1 MPAALPLVA
10 GALAGFGAGAMGIT
24 VFGLGALGSAMAIG
38 AITGG
43 VVGGIQSAIEG
54 GDILEGVLY
63 GAVGGAVGGA
73 IGGAISAY
81 SFGVSAAPTAATTG
95 TGPAAVSGSAVPVD
109 GMAGVKAYAGIGAEG
124 SAAGALGGGGAAGGG
139 VTMGE
144 MMLAQGGIGAVSQ
157 ALAPEQETP
166 FGQTEAGVK
175 AELESREKIASMQA
189 STAGAGASAQ
199 LEAARVAA
207 EQRMAEAELQAT
219 LTREKMNQDASEF
232 QKSIAQRNIELERP
246 IQEYYANLRRQR
258 ETATGLTLAR
268 KLREQAAPAVATA
281 TTTNPA

>member
-1 MPAALPLVA
+1 MPAALPAL
-10 GALAGFGAGAMGIT
+10 GGILAGFGA
-24 VFGLGALGSAMAIG
+24 VSFGFTTTIVGTALVG
-38 AITGG
+38 AIAGG
-43 VVGGIQSAIEG
+43 VIGGIQSAIEG

-63 GAVGGAVGGA
+63 GSVGGAVGGA

-81 SFGVSAAPTAATTG
+81 SFGVGGIPGQEAALAAGKAAPETG
-95 TGPAAVSGSAVPVD
+95 MGA
-109 GMAGVKAYAGIGAEG
+109 VKAYTGI
-124 SAAGALGGGGAAGGG
+124 GGGANTAISGGTKEVVKEGG

-157 ALAPEQETP
+157 ALAPEQEIP

-175 AELESREKIASMQA
+175 AELESREKIAAMQA
-189 STAGAGASAQ
+189 ETAGAGASAQ

-219 LTREKMNQDASEF
+219 LTREKMDQDASEF

-268 KLREQAAPAVATA
+268 KLREQAAPTT
-281 TTTNPA
+281 TTTNDEVV

>member
-1 MPAALPLVA
+1 MPAALPAL
-10 GALAGFGAGAMGIT
+10 GGILAGFGAGAMGIT

-63 GAVGGAVGGA
+63 GSVGGAVGGA

-81 SFGVSAAPTAATTG
+81 SFGVGGIPGQEAALAAGKAAPETG
-95 TGPAAVSGSAVPVD
+95 MGA
-109 GMAGVKAYAGIGAEG
+109 VKAYTGI
-124 SAAGALGGGGAAGGG
+124 GGGANTVISDGTKEVVKEGG

-175 AELESREKIASMQA
+175 AELESREKIAAMQA
-189 STAGAGASAQ
+189 ETAGAGASAQ

-219 LTREKMNQDASEF
+219 LTREKMDQDASEF

-268 KLREQAAPAVATA
+268 KLREQAAPAT
-281 TTTNPA
+281 TTTNNEVV

>member
-1 MPAALPLVA
+1 MPAALPAL
-10 GALAGFGAGAMGIT
+10 GGILAGFGA
-24 VFGLGALGSAMAIG
+24 VSLGFTTTIVGTALVG
-38 AITGG
+38 AIAGG
-43 VVGGIQSAIEG
+43 VIGGIQSAIEG

-63 GAVGGAVGGA
+63 GSVGGAVGGA
-73 IGGAISAY
+73 IGGAIGAY
-81 SFGVSAAPTAATTG
+81 SFGIQTE
-95 TGPAAVSGSAVPVD
+95 
-109 GMAGVKAYAGIGAEG
+109 GMAAASIPAEG
-124 SAAGALGGGGAAGGG
+124 GKTGLTSYLDVGGSSLFGGKETVITEGGKEVVKEGG

-175 AELESREKIASMQA
+175 AELESREKIAAMQA
-189 STAGAGASAQ
+189 ETAGAGASAQ

-219 LTREKMNQDASEF
+219 LTREKMGQDASEF

>member
-1 MPAALPLVA
+1 MPAALPAL
-10 GALAGFGAGAMGIT
+10 GGILAGFGA
-24 VFGLGALGSAMAIG
+24 VSFGFTTTIVGTALVG
-38 AITGG
+38 AIAGG
-43 VVGGIQSAIEG
+43 VIGGIQSAIEG

-63 GAVGGAVGGA
+63 GSVGGAVGGA
-73 IGGAISAY
+73 IGGAIGAY
-81 SFGVSAAPTAATTG
+81 SFGIQTK
-95 TGPAAVSGSAVPVD
+95 
-109 GMAGVKAYAGIGAEG
+109 GMAAASIPAEG
-124 SAAGALGGGGAAGGG
+124 GKTGLTSYLDVGGSSLFGGKETVITEGGKEVVKEGG

-175 AELESREKIASMQA
+175 AELESREKIAAMQA
-189 STAGAGASAQ
+189 ETAGAGASAQ
-199 LEAARVAA
+199 PEAARIAA

-219 LTREKMNQDASEF
+219 LTREKMDQDASEF

-268 KLREQAAPAVATA
+268 KLREQAAPAT
-281 TTTNPA
+281 TTTNDEVV

>member
-1 MPAALPLVA
+1 MPAALPAL
-10 GALAGFGAGAMGIT
+10 GGILAGFGA
-24 VFGLGALGSAMAIG
+24 VSFGFTTTIVGTALVG
-38 AITGG
+38 AIAGG
-43 VVGGIQSAIEG
+43 VIGGIQSAIEG

-63 GAVGGAVGGA
+63 GSVGGAVGGA

-81 SFGVSAAPTAATTG
+81 SFGVGGIPGQEAALAAGKAAPETG
-95 TGPAAVSGSAVPVD
+95 MGA
-109 GMAGVKAYAGIGAEG
+109 VKAYTGI
-124 SAAGALGGGGAAGGG
+124 GGGANTVISGGTKEVVKEGG

-175 AELESREKIASMQA
+175 AELESREKIAAMQA
-189 STAGAGASAQ
+189 ETAGAGASAQ

-219 LTREKMNQDASEF
+219 LTREKMDQDASEF

-268 KLREQAAPAVATA
+268 KLREQAAPAT
-281 TTTNPA
+281 TTTNNEVV

>member
-1 MPAALPLVA
+1 MPAALPAL
-10 GALAGFGAGAMGIT
+10 GGILAGFGA
-24 VFGLGALGSAMAIG
+24 VSLGFTTTIVGTALVG
-38 AITGG
+38 AIAGG
-43 VVGGIQSAIEG
+43 VIGGIQSAIEG

-63 GAVGGAVGGA
+63 GSVGGAVGGA
-73 IGGAISAY
+73 IGGAIGAY
-81 SFGVSAAPTAATTG
+81 SFGIQTE
-95 TGPAAVSGSAVPVD
+95 
-109 GMAGVKAYAGIGAEG
+109 GMAAASIPAEG
-124 SAAGALGGGGAAGGG
+124 GKTGLTSYLDVGGSSLFGGKETVITEGGKEVVKEGG

-175 AELESREKIASMQA
+175 AELESREKIAAMQA
-189 STAGAGASAQ
+189 ETAGAGASAQ

-219 LTREKMNQDASEF
+219 LTREKMDQDASEF

-268 KLREQAAPAVATA
+268 KLREQAVPAA
-281 TTTNPA
+281 TTTEVV

>member
-1 MPAALPLVA
+1 MPAALPAL
-10 GALAGFGAGAMGIT
+10 GGILAGFGAGAMGIT

-63 GAVGGAVGGA
+63 GSVGGAVGGA

-81 SFGVSAAPTAATTG
+81 SFGVGGIPGQEAALAAGKATPETG
-95 TGPAAVSGSAVPVD
+95 IGA
-109 GMAGVKAYAGIGAEG
+109 VKAYTGI
-124 SAAGALGGGGAAGGG
+124 GGGANTVISDGTKEVVKEGG

-175 AELESREKIASMQA
+175 AELESREKIAAMQA
-189 STAGAGASAQ
+189 ETAGAGASAQ

-219 LTREKMNQDASEF
+219 LTREKMDQDASEF

-268 KLREQAAPAVATA
+268 KLREQAAPA
-281 TTTNPA
+281 TTTTEVV

>member
-1 MPAALPLVA
+1 MPAALPAL
-10 GALAGFGAGAMGIT
+10 GGILAGFGAVSFGFTTTIVGTALVGA
-24 VFGLGALGSAMAIG
+24 VA
-38 AITGG
+38 GG
-43 VVGGIQSAIEG
+43 VIGGIQSAIEG

-63 GAVGGAVGGA
+63 GSVGGAVGGA

-81 SFGVSAAPTAATTG
+81 SFGVGGIPGQEAALAAG
-95 TGPAAVSGSAVPVD
+95 KAVPET
-109 GMAGVKAYAGIGAEG
+109 GMGAVKAYTGI
-124 SAAGALGGGGAAGGG
+124 GGGANTVISGGTKEVVKEGG

-175 AELESREKIASMQA
+175 AELESREKIAAMQA
-189 STAGAGASAQ
+189 ETAGAGASAQ

-219 LTREKMNQDASEF
+219 LTREKMDQDASEF

-268 KLREQAAPAVATA
+268 KLREQAAPATT
-281 TTTNPA
+281 TTTNDEVV

>member
-1 MPAALPLVA
+1 MPAALPAL
-10 GALAGFGAGAMGIT
+10 GGILAGFGA
-24 VFGLGALGSAMAIG
+24 VSLGFTTTIVGTTLVG
-38 AITGG
+38 AIAGG
-43 VVGGIQSAIEG
+43 VIGGIQSAIEG

-63 GAVGGAVGGA
+63 GSVGGAVGGA
-73 IGGAISAY
+73 IGGAIGAY
-81 SFGVSAAPTAATTG
+81 SFGIQTE
-95 TGPAAVSGSAVPVD
+95 
-109 GMAGVKAYAGIGAEG
+109 GMAAASIPAEG
-124 SAAGALGGGGAAGGG
+124 GKTGLTSYLDVGGSSLFGGKETVITEGGKEVVKEGG

-207 EQRMAEAELQAT
+207 EQRMAEAELQAK
-219 LTREKMNQDASEF
+219 LTREKMGQDASEF

-268 KLREQAAPAVATA
+268 KLREQAAPA
-281 TTTNPA
+281 TTTEVV

>member
-1 MPAALPLVA
+1 MPAALPAL
-10 GALAGFGAGAMGIT
+10 GGILAGFGA
-24 VFGLGALGSAMAIG
+24 VSLGFTTTIAGTALVG
-38 AITGG
+38 AIAGG
-43 VVGGIQSAIEG
+43 VIGGIQSAIEG

-63 GAVGGAVGGA
+63 GSVGGAVGGA
-73 IGGAISAY
+73 IGGAIGAY
-81 SFGVSAAPTAATTG
+81 SFGIQTE
-95 TGPAAVSGSAVPVD
+95 
-109 GMAGVKAYAGIGAEG
+109 GMAAASIPAEG
-124 SAAGALGGGGAAGGG
+124 GKTGLTSYLDVGGSSLFGGKETVITEGGKEVVKEGG

-219 LTREKMNQDASEF
+219 LTREKMDQDASEF

-268 KLREQAAPAVATA
+268 KLREQAAPPTPAA
-281 TTTNPA
+281 TTTTEVV

>member
-1 MPAALPLVA
+1 MPAALPAL
-10 GALAGFGAGAMGIT
+10 GGLLAGFGA
-24 VFGLGALGSAMAIG
+24 VSLGFTTTIVGTALVG
-38 AITGG
+38 AIAGG
-43 VVGGIQSAIEG
+43 VIGGIQSAIEG

-63 GAVGGAVGGA
+63 GSVGGAVGGA
-73 IGGAISAY
+73 IGGAIGAY
-81 SFGVSAAPTAATTG
+81 SFGIQTE
-95 TGPAAVSGSAVPVD
+95 
-109 GMAGVKAYAGIGAEG
+109 GMAAASIPAEG
-124 SAAGALGGGGAAGGG
+124 GKTGLTSYLDVGGSSLFGGKETVITEGGKEVVKEGG

-207 EQRMAEAELQAT
+207 EQRMAEAELQAK
-219 LTREKMNQDASEF
+219 LTREKMDQDSSEF

-268 KLREQAAPAVATA
+268 KLREQAAPPTPA
-281 TTTNPA
+281 TTTTEVV

>member
-1 MPAALPLVA
+1 MPAALPAL
-10 GALAGFGAGAMGIT
+10 GGILAGFGA
-24 VFGLGALGSAMAIG
+24 VSLGFTTTIVGTALVG
-38 AITGG
+38 AIAGG
-43 VVGGIQSAIEG
+43 VIGGIQSAIEG

-63 GAVGGAVGGA
+63 GSVGGAVGGA
-73 IGGAISAY
+73 IGGAIGAY
-81 SFGVSAAPTAATTG
+81 SFGIQTE
-95 TGPAAVSGSAVPVD
+95 
-109 GMAGVKAYAGIGAEG
+109 GMAAAGIPAEG
-124 SAAGALGGGGAAGGG
+124 GKTGLTSYLDVGGSSLFGGKETVITEGGKEVVKEGG
-139 VTMGE
+139 VTMSE
-144 MMLAQGGIGAVSQ
+144 MLLAQGGVGAVSQ

-166 FGQTEAGVK
+166 FSQTEAGVK

-219 LTREKMNQDASEF
+219 LTREKMDQDASEF

-258 ETATGLTLAR
+258 ETATGLTLTR

-281 TTTNPA
+281 TTTLNNPA

>member
-1 MPAALPLVA
+1 MPAALPSL
-10 GALAGFGAGAMGIT
+10 GGILAGFGA
-24 VFGLGALGSAMAIG
+24 VSLGFTTTIVGTSLVG
-38 AITGG
+38 AIAGG
-43 VVGGIQSAIEG
+43 VIGGIQSAIEG

-63 GAVGGAVGGA
+63 GSVGGAVGGA
-73 IGGAISAY
+73 IGGAIGAY
-81 SFGVSAAPTAATTG
+81 SFGIQTE
-95 TGPAAVSGSAVPVD
+95 
-109 GMAGVKAYAGIGAEG
+109 GMAAASIPAEG
-124 SAAGALGGGGAAGGG
+124 GKTGLTSYLDVGGSSLFGGKETVITEGGKEVVKEGG

-175 AELESREKIASMQA
+175 AELESREKIAAMQA
-189 STAGAGASAQ
+189 ETAGAGASAQ

-219 LTREKMNQDASEF
+219 LTREKMDQDASEF

-268 KLREQAAPAVATA
+268 KLREQAAPPTP
-281 TTTNPA
+281 TTTTEVV

>member
-1 MPAALPLVA
+1 MPAALPAL
-10 GALAGFGAGAMGIT
+10 GGLLAGFGA
-24 VFGLGALGSAMAIG
+24 VSLGFTTTIVGTALVG
-38 AITGG
+38 AIAGG
-43 VVGGIQSAIEG
+43 VIGGIQSAIEG

-63 GAVGGAVGGA
+63 GSVGGAVGGA
-73 IGGAISAY
+73 IGGAIGAY
-81 SFGVSAAPTAATTG
+81 SFGIQTE
-95 TGPAAVSGSAVPVD
+95 
-109 GMAGVKAYAGIGAEG
+109 GMAAASIPAEG
-124 SAAGALGGGGAAGGG
+124 GKTGLTSYLDVGGSSLFGGKETVITEGGKEVVKEGG

-219 LTREKMNQDASEF
+219 LTREKMGQDASEF

-268 KLREQAAPAVATA
+268 KLREQAAPPAPATTA
-281 TTTNPA
+281 TEVV

>member
-1 MPAALPLVA
+1 MPAALPAL
-10 GALAGFGAGAMGIT
+10 GGILAGFGAVSFGFTTTIVGTALVGA
-24 VFGLGALGSAMAIG
+24 VA
-38 AITGG
+38 GG
-43 VVGGIQSAIEG
+43 VIGGIQSAIEG

-63 GAVGGAVGGA
+63 GSVGGAVGGA
-73 IGGAISAY
+73 IGGAIGAY
-81 SFGVSAAPTAATTG
+81 SFGIQTE
-95 TGPAAVSGSAVPVD
+95 
-109 GMAGVKAYAGIGAEG
+109 GMAAASIPAEG
-124 SAAGALGGGGAAGGG
+124 GKTGLTSYLDVGGSSLFGGKETVITEGGKEVVKEGG

-175 AELESREKIASMQA
+175 AELESREKIAAMQA
-189 STAGAGASAQ
+189 ETAGAGASAQ

-219 LTREKMNQDASEF
+219 LTREKMGQDASEF

-268 KLREQAAPAVATA
+268 KLREQAAPPTPA
-281 TTTNPA
+281 TTTEVV

>member
-1 MPAALPLVA
+1 MPAALPAL
-10 GALAGFGAGAMGIT
+10 GGILAGFGA
-24 VFGLGALGSAMAIG
+24 VSFGFTTTIVGTTLVG
-38 AITGG
+38 AIAGG
-43 VVGGIQSAIEG
+43 VIGGIQSAIEG

-63 GAVGGAVGGA
+63 GSVGGAVGGA
-73 IGGAISAY
+73 IGGAIEAY
-81 SFGVSAAPTAATTG
+81 SFGIQTE
-95 TGPAAVSGSAVPVD
+95 
-109 GMAGVKAYAGIGAEG
+109 GMAAASIPAEG
-124 SAAGALGGGGAAGGG
+124 GKTGLTSYLDVGGSSLFGGKETVITEGGKEVVKEGG

-166 FGQTEAGVK
+166 FSQTEAGVK
-175 AELESREKIASMQA
+175 AELESREKIAAMQA
-189 STAGAGASAQ
+189 ETAGAGAIAQ

-219 LTREKMNQDASEF
+219 LTREKMDQDASEF
-232 QKSIAQRNIELERP
+232 QKSVAQRNIELERP

>member
-1 MPAALPLVA
+1 MPAALPAL
-10 GALAGFGAGAMGIT
+10 GGLLAGFGA
-24 VFGLGALGSAMAIG
+24 VSLGFTTTIVGTALVG
-38 AITGG
+38 AIAGG
-43 VVGGIQSAIEG
+43 VIGGIQSAIEG

-63 GAVGGAVGGA
+63 GSVGGAVGGA
-73 IGGAISAY
+73 IGGAIGAY
-81 SFGVSAAPTAATTG
+81 SFGIQTE
-95 TGPAAVSGSAVPVD
+95 
-109 GMAGVKAYAGIGAEG
+109 GMAAASIPAEG
-124 SAAGALGGGGAAGGG
+124 GKTGLTSYLDVGGSSLFGGKETVITEGGKEVVKEGG

-219 LTREKMNQDASEF
+219 LTREKMGQDASEF

-268 KLREQAAPAVATA
+268 KLREQAAPPTLA
-281 TTTNPA
+281 TTTTEAV

>member
-1 MPAALPLVA
+1 MPAALPAL
-10 GALAGFGAGAMGIT
+10 GGILAGFGA
-24 VFGLGALGSAMAIG
+24 VSLGFTTTIVGTALVG
-38 AITGG
+38 AIAGG
-43 VVGGIQSAIEG
+43 VIGGIQSAIEG

-63 GAVGGAVGGA
+63 GSVGGAVGGA
-73 IGGAISAY
+73 IGGAIEAY
-81 SFGVSAAPTAATTG
+81 SFGIQTE
-95 TGPAAVSGSAVPVD
+95 
-109 GMAGVKAYAGIGAEG
+109 GMAAAGIPAEG
-124 SAAGALGGGGAAGGG
+124 GKTGLTSYLDVGGSSLFGGKETVITEGGKEVVKGGG

-157 ALAPEQETP
+157 ALAPKQETP

-175 AELESREKIASMQA
+175 AELESREKIAAMQA
-189 STAGAGASAQ
+189 ETAGAGASAQ

-219 LTREKMNQDASEF
+219 LTREKMDQDASEF

-268 KLREQAAPAVATA
+268 KLREQAAPAT
-281 TTTNPA
+281 TTTNDEVV

>member
-1 MPAALPLVA
+1 MPAALPAL
-10 GALAGFGAGAMGIT
+10 GGILAGFGA
-24 VFGLGALGSAMAIG
+24 VSLGFTTTIVGTSLVG
-38 AITGG
+38 AIAGG
-43 VVGGIQSAIEG
+43 VIGGIQSAIEG

-63 GAVGGAVGGA
+63 GSVGGAVGGA

-81 SFGVSAAPTAATTG
+81 SFGIQTE
-95 TGPAAVSGSAVPVD
+95 
-109 GMAGVKAYAGIGAEG
+109 GMAAASIPAEG
-124 SAAGALGGGGAAGGG
+124 GKTGLTSYLDVGSSSLFGGKETVITEGGKEVVKEGG

-144 MMLAQGGIGAVSQ
+144 MMLVQGGIGAVSQ

-219 LTREKMNQDASEF
+219 LTREKMDQDASEF

-268 KLREQAAPAVATA
+268 KLREQAAPPTSA
-281 TTTNPA
+281 TTTEVV

>member
-1 MPAALPLVA
+1 MPAALPAL
-10 GALAGFGAGAMGIT
+10 GGILAGFGA
-24 VFGLGALGSAMAIG
+24 VSLGFTTTIVGTALVG
-38 AITGG
+38 AIAGG
-43 VVGGIQSAIEG
+43 VIGGIQSAIEG

-63 GAVGGAVGGA
+63 GSVGGAVGGA
-73 IGGAISAY
+73 IGGAIGAY
-81 SFGVSAAPTAATTG
+81 SFGIQTE
-95 TGPAAVSGSAVPVD
+95 
-109 GMAGVKAYAGIGAEG
+109 GMAAASIPAEG
-124 SAAGALGGGGAAGGG
+124 GKTGLTSYLDVGGSSLFGGKETVITEGGKEVVKEGG
-139 VTMGE
+139 VTMSE

-207 EQRMAEAELQAT
+207 EQRMAEAELQAK
-219 LTREKMNQDASEF
+219 LTREKMGQDASEF

-268 KLREQAAPAVATA
+268 KLREQAAPPTPA
-281 TTTNPA
+281 TTTEVV

>member
-1 MPAALPLVA
+1 MPAALPAL
-10 GALAGFGAGAMGIT
+10 GGILAGFGA
-24 VFGLGALGSAMAIG
+24 VSFGFTTTIVGTALVG
-38 AITGG
+38 AIAGG
-43 VVGGIQSAIEG
+43 VIGGIQSAIEG

-63 GAVGGAVGGA
+63 GSVGGAVGGA
-73 IGGAISAY
+73 IGGAIGAY
-81 SFGVSAAPTAATTG
+81 SFGIQTE
-95 TGPAAVSGSAVPVD
+95 
-109 GMAGVKAYAGIGAEG
+109 GMAAASIPAEG
-124 SAAGALGGGGAAGGG
+124 GKTGLTSYLDVGGSSLFGGKETVITEGGKEVVKEGG

-175 AELESREKIASMQA
+175 AELESREKIAAMQA
-189 STAGAGASAQ
+189 ETAGAGASAQ

-219 LTREKMNQDASEF
+219 LTREKMDQDASEF

-258 ETATGLTLAR
+258 ETATGFTLAR
-268 KLREQAAPAVATA
+268 KLREQAAPPTPA
-281 TTTNPA
+281 TTTEVV

>member
-1 MPAALPLVA
+1 MPAALPAL
-10 GALAGFGAGAMGIT
+10 GGILAGFGA
-24 VFGLGALGSAMAIG
+24 VSFGFTTTIVGTTLVG
-38 AITGG
+38 AIAGG
-43 VVGGIQSAIEG
+43 VIGGIQSAIEG

-63 GAVGGAVGGA
+63 GSVGGAVGGA
-73 IGGAISAY
+73 IGGAINAY
-81 SFGVSAAPTAATTG
+81 TFGVSTAPTAATTG
-95 TGPAAVSGSAVPVD
+95 TGTAATSGSAVTVD

-124 SAAGALGGGGAAGGG
+124 AASSSLSGPVVEKGG

-166 FGQTEAGVK
+166 FSQTEAGVK
-175 AELESREKIASMQA
+175 AELESREKIAAMQA
-189 STAGAGASAQ
+189 ETAGAGASAQ

-219 LTREKMNQDASEF
+219 LTREKMDQDASEF

-268 KLREQAAPAVATA
+268 KLREQAAPA
-281 TTTNPA
+281 TTTTTEVV

>member
-1 MPAALPLVA
+1 MPAALPAL
-10 GALAGFGAGAMGIT
+10 GGILAGFGA
-24 VFGLGALGSAMAIG
+24 VSFGFTTTIVGTALVG
-38 AITGG
+38 AIAGG
-43 VVGGIQSAIEG
+43 VIGGIQSAIEG

-63 GAVGGAVGGA
+63 GSVGGAVGGA
-73 IGGAISAY
+73 IGGAIGAY
-81 SFGVSAAPTAATTG
+81 SFGIQTE
-95 TGPAAVSGSAVPVD
+95 
-109 GMAGVKAYAGIGAEG
+109 GMAAASIPAEG
-124 SAAGALGGGGAAGGG
+124 GKTGLTSYLDVGGSSLFGGKETVITEGGKEIVKEGG

-175 AELESREKIASMQA
+175 AELESREKIAAMQA
-189 STAGAGASAQ
+189 ETAGAGASAQ

-219 LTREKMNQDASEF
+219 LTREKMDQDASEF

-268 KLREQAAPAVATA
+268 KLREQAAPA
-281 TTTNPA
+281 TTTTEVV

>member
-1 MPAALPLVA
+1 MAAAGIPAE
-10 GALAGFGAGAMGIT
+10 GGKT
-24 VFGLGALGSAMAIG
+24 GLTSYLD
-38 AITGG
+38 
-43 VVGGIQSAIEG
+43 VGGSSLFGGKETVITEG
-54 GDILEGVLY
+54 GKEV
-63 GAVGGAVGGA
+63 
-73 IGGAISAY
+73 
-81 SFGVSAAPTAATTG
+81 
-95 TGPAAVSGSAVPVD
+95 
-109 GMAGVKAYAGIGAEG
+109 VKE
-124 SAAGALGGGGAAGGG
+124 GG

-175 AELESREKIASMQA
+175 AELESREKIAAMQA
-189 STAGAGASAQ
+189 ETAGAGASAQ

-219 LTREKMNQDASEF
+219 LTREKMDQDASEF

-268 KLREQAAPAVATA
+268 KLREQAAPAA
-281 TTTNPA
+281 TTTTEVV

>member
-1 MPAALPLVA
+1 MPAALPAL
-10 GALAGFGAGAMGIT
+10 GGILAGFGAVSFGFTTTIVGTALVGA
-24 VFGLGALGSAMAIG
+24 VA
-38 AITGG
+38 GG
-43 VVGGIQSAIEG
+43 VIGGIQSAIEG

-63 GAVGGAVGGA
+63 GSVGGAVGGA
-73 IGGAISAY
+73 IGGAIGAY
-81 SFGVSAAPTAATTG
+81 SFGIQTE
-95 TGPAAVSGSAVPVD
+95 
-109 GMAGVKAYAGIGAEG
+109 GMAAASIPAEG
-124 SAAGALGGGGAAGGG
+124 GKTGLTSYLDVGGSSLFGGKETVITEGGKEVVKGGG
-139 VTMGE
+139 VTIGE

-175 AELESREKIASMQA
+175 AELESREKIAAMQA
-189 STAGAGASAQ
+189 ETAGAGASAQ

-219 LTREKMNQDASEF
+219 LTREKMDQDASEF

-268 KLREQAAPAVATA
+268 KLREQAAPAT
-281 TTTNPA
+281 TTTNDEVV

>member
-1 MPAALPLVA
+1 MPAALPAL
-10 GALAGFGAGAMGIT
+10 GGILAGFGA
-24 VFGLGALGSAMAIG
+24 VSLGFTTTIVGTALVG
-38 AITGG
+38 AIAGG
-43 VVGGIQSAIEG
+43 VIGGIQTAIEG

-63 GAVGGAVGGA
+63 GSVGGAVGGA

-81 SFGVSAAPTAATTG
+81 SFGIQTE
-95 TGPAAVSGSAVPVD
+95 
-109 GMAGVKAYAGIGAEG
+109 GMAAASIPAEG
-124 SAAGALGGGGAAGGG
+124 GKTGLTSYLDVGGSSLFGGKETVITEGGKEVVKEGG

-175 AELESREKIASMQA
+175 AELESREKIAAMQA
-189 STAGAGASAQ
+189 ETAGAGASAQ

-219 LTREKMNQDASEF
+219 LTREKMDQDASEF

-268 KLREQAAPAVATA
+268 KLREQAAPAA
-281 TTTNPA
+281 TTTTEVV

>member
-1 MPAALPLVA
+1 MPAALPAL
-10 GALAGFGAGAMGIT
+10 GGILAGFGA
-24 VFGLGALGSAMAIG
+24 VSFGFTTTIVGTTLVG
-38 AITGG
+38 AIAGG
-43 VVGGIQSAIEG
+43 VIGGIQSAIEG

-63 GAVGGAVGGA
+63 GSVGGAVGGA

-81 SFGVSAAPTAATTG
+81 SFGVGGIPGQEAALAAGKAAPETG
-95 TGPAAVSGSAVPVD
+95 IGA
-109 GMAGVKAYAGIGAEG
+109 VKAYTGI
-124 SAAGALGGGGAAGGG
+124 GGGAKTVIADGTKEVVKEGG

-175 AELESREKIASMQA
+175 AELESREKIAAMQA
-189 STAGAGASAQ
+189 ETAGAGASAQ

-219 LTREKMNQDASEF
+219 LTREKMDQDASEF

-268 KLREQAAPAVATA
+268 KLREQAAPPTPA
-281 TTTNPA
+281 TTTTEVV

>member
-1 MPAALPLVA
+1 MPAALPAL
-10 GALAGFGAGAMGIT
+10 GGLLAGFGA
-24 VFGLGALGSAMAIG
+24 VSLGFTTTIVGTALVG
-38 AITGG
+38 AIAGG
-43 VVGGIQSAIEG
+43 VIGGIQSAIEG

-63 GAVGGAVGGA
+63 GSVGGAVGGA
-73 IGGAISAY
+73 IGGAIGAY
-81 SFGVSAAPTAATTG
+81 SFGIQTE
-95 TGPAAVSGSAVPVD
+95 
-109 GMAGVKAYAGIGAEG
+109 GMAAASIPAEG
-124 SAAGALGGGGAAGGG
+124 GKTGLTSYLDVGSSSLFGGKETVITEGGKEVVKEGG

-219 LTREKMNQDASEF
+219 LTREKMGQDASEF

-268 KLREQAAPAVATA
+268 KLREQAAPPTPA
-281 TTTNPA
+281 TTTTEVV

>member
-1 MPAALPLVA
+1 MPAALPAL
-10 GALAGFGAGAMGIT
+10 GGILAGFGA
-24 VFGLGALGSAMAIG
+24 VSLGFTTTIVGTALVG
-38 AITGG
+38 AIAGG
-43 VVGGIQSAIEG
+43 VIGGIQSAIEG

-63 GAVGGAVGGA
+63 GSVGGAVGGA
-73 IGGAISAY
+73 IGGAIGAY
-81 SFGVSAAPTAATTG
+81 SFGIQTE
-95 TGPAAVSGSAVPVD
+95 
-109 GMAGVKAYAGIGAEG
+109 GMAAASIPAEG
-124 SAAGALGGGGAAGGG
+124 GKTGLTSYLDVGGSSLFGGKETVITEGGKEVVKEGG

-144 MMLAQGGIGAVSQ
+144 VMLAQGGTGAISQ

-207 EQRMAEAELQAT
+207 EQRMAEAELQAK
-219 LTREKMNQDASEF
+219 LTREKMDQDSSEF

-268 KLREQAAPAVATA
+268 KLREQAAPP
-281 TTTNPA
+281 TTTEVV

>member
-1 MPAALPLVA
+1 MPAALPAL
-10 GALAGFGAGAMGIT
+10 GGILAGFGA
-24 VFGLGALGSAMAIG
+24 VSFGFTTTIVGTALVG
-38 AITGG
+38 AIAGG
-43 VVGGIQSAIEG
+43 VIGGIQSAIEG

-63 GAVGGAVGGA
+63 GSVGGAVGGA
-73 IGGAISAY
+73 IGGAIGAY
-81 SFGVSAAPTAATTG
+81 SFGIQTE
-95 TGPAAVSGSAVPVD
+95 
-109 GMAGVKAYAGIGAEG
+109 GMAAASIPAEG
-124 SAAGALGGGGAAGGG
+124 GKTGLTSYLDVGGSSLFGGKETVITEGGKEIVKGGG

-157 ALAPEQETP
+157 ALAPKQETP

-175 AELESREKIASMQA
+175 AELESREKIAAMQA
-189 STAGAGASAQ
+189 ETAGAGASAQ

-219 LTREKMNQDASEF
+219 LTREKMDQDASEF

-268 KLREQAAPAVATA
+268 KLREQAAPAT
-281 TTTNPA
+281 TTTNDEVV

>member
-1 MPAALPLVA
+1 MPAALPAL
-10 GALAGFGAGAMGIT
+10 GGILAGFGA
-24 VFGLGALGSAMAIG
+24 VSFGFTTTIVGTALVG
-38 AITGG
+38 AIAGG
-43 VVGGIQSAIEG
+43 VIGGIQSAIEG

-63 GAVGGAVGGA
+63 GSVGGAVGGA
-73 IGGAISAY
+73 IGGAIGAY
-81 SFGVSAAPTAATTG
+81 SFGIQTE
-95 TGPAAVSGSAVPVD
+95 
-109 GMAGVKAYAGIGAEG
+109 GMAAASIPAEG
-124 SAAGALGGGGAAGGG
+124 GKTGLTSYLDVGGSSLFGGKETVITEGGKEVVKEGG

-175 AELESREKIASMQA
+175 AELESREKIAAMQA
-189 STAGAGASAQ
+189 ETAGAGASAQ

-219 LTREKMNQDASEF
+219 LTREKMDQDASEF

-268 KLREQAAPAVATA
+268 KLREQAAPPTPA
-281 TTTNPA
+281 TTTEVV

>member
-1 MPAALPLVA
+1 MPAALPAL
-10 GALAGFGAGAMGIT
+10 GGILAGFGA
-24 VFGLGALGSAMAIG
+24 VSFGFTTTIVGTALVG
-38 AITGG
+38 AIAGG
-43 VVGGIQSAIEG
+43 VIGGIQSAIEG

-63 GAVGGAVGGA
+63 GSVGGAVGGA

-81 SFGVSAAPTAATTG
+81 SFGIQTE
-95 TGPAAVSGSAVPVD
+95 
-109 GMAGVKAYAGIGAEG
+109 GMAAASIPAEG
-124 SAAGALGGGGAAGGG
+124 GKTGLTSYLDVGGSSLFGGKETVITEGGKEVVKEGG

-144 MMLAQGGIGAVSQ
+144 VMLAQGGIGAVSQ

-175 AELESREKIASMQA
+175 AELESREKIAAMQA
-189 STAGAGASAQ
+189 ETAGAGASAQ

-219 LTREKMNQDASEF
+219 LTREKMDQDASEF

-268 KLREQAAPAVATA
+268 KLREQAAPA
-281 TTTNPA
+281 TTTTEVV

>member
-1 MPAALPLVA
+1 MPAALPAL
-10 GALAGFGAGAMGIT
+10 GGILAGFGA
-24 VFGLGALGSAMAIG
+24 VSLGFTTTIVGTALVG
-38 AITGG
+38 AIAGG
-43 VVGGIQSAIEG
+43 VIGGIQSAIEG

-63 GAVGGAVGGA
+63 GSVGGAVGGA
-73 IGGAISAY
+73 IGGAIGAY
-81 SFGVSAAPTAATTG
+81 SFGIQTE
-95 TGPAAVSGSAVPVD
+95 
-109 GMAGVKAYAGIGAEG
+109 GMAAASIPAEG
-124 SAAGALGGGGAAGGG
+124 GKTGLTSYLDVGGSSLFGGKETVITEGGKEVVKEGG

-166 FGQTEAGVK
+166 FSQTEAGVK
-175 AELESREKIASMQA
+175 AELESREKIAAMQA
-189 STAGAGASAQ
+189 ETAGAGASAQ

-219 LTREKMNQDASEF
+219 LTREKMDQDASEF

-268 KLREQAAPAVATA
+268 KLREQAAPAT
-281 TTTNPA
+281 TTTNDEVV

>member
-1 MPAALPLVA
+1 MNRYLEKIAQLSDENKKIAKTWGLQMGASLPAH
-10 GALAGFGAGAMGIT
+10 
-24 VFGLGALGSAMAIG
+24 
-38 AITGG
+38 
-43 VVGGIQSAIEG
+43 
-54 GDILEGVLY
+54 
-63 GAVGGAVGGA
+63 AVGGAVGGA

-81 SFGVSAAPTAATTG
+81 SFGVGGIPGQEAALAAGKVAPETG
-95 TGPAAVSGSAVPVD
+95 MGA
-109 GMAGVKAYAGIGAEG
+109 VKAYAGIGD
-124 SAAGALGGGGAAGGG
+124 GAKTVISGGTKEVVKEGG

-166 FGQTEAGVK
+166 FSQTEAGVK
-175 AELESREKIASMQA
+175 AELESREKIAAMQA
-189 STAGAGASAQ
+189 ETAGAGASAQ

-268 KLREQAAPAVATA
+268 KLREQAAPAT
-281 TTTNPA
+281 TTTNDEVV

>member
-10 GALAGFGAGAMGIT
+10 GALAGFGAGAM
-24 VFGLGALGSAMAIG
+24 FGVSIVGAVAIG
-38 AITGG
+38 AIAGG
-43 VVGGIQSAIEG
+43 VVGGIQAAIEG

-81 SFGVSAAPTAATTG
+81 TFGVSAAPTAATTG
-95 TGPAAVSGSAVPVD
+95 TGPAAVSGSSVPLD
-109 GMAGVKAYAGIGAEG
+109 GVAGVKAYAGIGAEG
-124 SAAGALGGGGAAGGG
+124 AAAGAAGGGGAAGSG

-175 AELESREKIASMQA
+175 AELESREKIAAMQA

-219 LTREKMNQDASEF
+219 LTREKMDQDASEF

-268 KLREQAAPAVATA
+268 KLREQAAPAT
-281 TTTNPA
+281 TTTNDEVV

>member
-1 MPAALPLVA
+1 MPAALPAL
-10 GALAGFGAGAMGIT
+10 GGILAGFGA
-24 VFGLGALGSAMAIG
+24 VSLGFTTTIVGTASVG
-38 AITGG
+38 AIAGG
-43 VVGGIQSAIEG
+43 VIGGIQSAIEG

-63 GAVGGAVGGA
+63 GSVGGAVGGA
-73 IGGAISAY
+73 IGGAIGAY
-81 SFGVSAAPTAATTG
+81 SFGIQTE
-95 TGPAAVSGSAVPVD
+95 
-109 GMAGVKAYAGIGAEG
+109 GMAAASIPAEG
-124 SAAGALGGGGAAGGG
+124 GKTGLTSYLDVGGSSLFGGKETVITEGGKEVVKEGG

-157 ALAPEQETP
+157 ALAPKQETP

-189 STAGAGASAQ
+189 STADAGASAQ

-219 LTREKMNQDASEF
+219 LTREKMGQDASEF

-268 KLREQAAPAVATA
+268 KLREQAAPPTPA
-281 TTTNPA
+281 TTTTEVV

>member
-1 MPAALPLVA
+1 MPAALPAL
-10 GALAGFGAGAMGIT
+10 GGILAGFGA
-24 VFGLGALGSAMAIG
+24 VSFGFTTTIVGTALVG
-38 AITGG
+38 AIAGG
-43 VVGGIQSAIEG
+43 VIGGIQTAIEG

-63 GAVGGAVGGA
+63 GSVGGAVGGA
-73 IGGAISAY
+73 IGGAIEAY
-81 SFGVSAAPTAATTG
+81 SFGIQTE
-95 TGPAAVSGSAVPVD
+95 
-109 GMAGVKAYAGIGAEG
+109 GMAAASIPAEG
-124 SAAGALGGGGAAGGG
+124 GKTGLTSYLDVGGSSLFGGKETVITEGGKEVVKEGG

-175 AELESREKIASMQA
+175 AELESREKIAAMQA
-189 STAGAGASAQ
+189 ETAGAGASAQ

-268 KLREQAAPAVATA
+268 KLREQAAPPTPA
-281 TTTNPA
+281 TTTEVV

>member
-1 MPAALPLVA
+1 MPAALPAL
-10 GALAGFGAGAMGIT
+10 GGILAGFGA
-24 VFGLGALGSAMAIG
+24 VSLGFTTTIVGTALVG
-38 AITGG
+38 AIAGG
-43 VVGGIQSAIEG
+43 VIGGIQSAIEG

-63 GAVGGAVGGA
+63 GSVGGAVGGA
-73 IGGAISAY
+73 IGGAIGAY
-81 SFGVSAAPTAATTG
+81 SFGIQTE
-95 TGPAAVSGSAVPVD
+95 
-109 GMAGVKAYAGIGAEG
+109 GMAAASIPAEG
-124 SAAGALGGGGAAGGG
+124 GKTGLTSYLDVGGSSLFGGKETVITEGGKEVVKEGG

-166 FGQTEAGVK
+166 FGQTEAGLK
-175 AELESREKIASMQA
+175 AELESKEKIAAMQA
-189 STAGAGASAQ
+189 ETAGAGAGAQ

-207 EQRMAEAELQAT
+207 EQRMAEAELQAK
-219 LTREKMNQDASEF
+219 LTREKMDQDSSEF

-268 KLREQAAPAVATA
+268 KLREQAAPPTPA
-281 TTTNPA
+281 TTTTEVV

>member
-1 MPAALPLVA
+1 MPAALPAL
-10 GALAGFGAGAMGIT
+10 GGILAGFGATTMFGVGFVGAI
-24 VFGLGALGSAMAIG
+24 AIG
-38 AITGG
+38 SITGG

-63 GAVGGAVGGA
+63 GSVGGAVGGA

-81 SFGVSAAPTAATTG
+81 SFGVGGIPGQEAALAAGNAAPETG
-95 TGPAAVSGSAVPVD
+95 MGA
-109 GMAGVKAYAGIGAEG
+109 VKAYAGIG
-124 SAAGALGGGGAAGGG
+124 GGTNTAISGGTKEVVKEGG

-166 FGQTEAGVK
+166 FSQTEAGVK
-175 AELESREKIASMQA
+175 AELESREKIAAMHA
-189 STAGAGASAQ
+189 ETAGAGASAQ

-219 LTREKMNQDASEF
+219 LTREKMDQDASEF

-268 KLREQAAPAVATA
+268 KLREQAAPAT
-281 TTTNPA
+281 TTTNDEVV